1 MFPGRYAS
9 PQVEDLEEEQAVG
22 WEGQEEL
29 EVKEDLEEGV
39 EMWAVMVVVG
49 APKLEDMLITEKTTL
64 ILRVKKSRSEKPISM
79 KLLKQK

>member
-1 MFPGRYAS
+1 MFPGRYVS

-22 WEGQEEL
+22 WEGQGEL
-29 EVKEDLEEGV
+29 WVQEDLEEEV
-39 EMWAVMVVVG
+39 EMGPVMVVVG
-49 APKLEDMLITEKTTL
+49 ALELEDMLITEKTTL